1 MICRISIFYSFQ
13 LVPLSRLQNRTL
25 SKIIKLGIFLIL
37 FTGNFVYSASTKT
50 KVLLG
55 IDVLQKE
62 NFESVKGK
70 RIGLVTNHTGINSRG
85 KRTLELLKNAS
96 ETKLA
101 ALFSPEHGIGGKVAH
116 GIVIGDEKDQKTGIP
131 VYSLYGK
138 TKRSTPEM
146 LESLDVVLFDI
157 QDIGTRFYT
166 YTTTLA
172 YLLEEC
178 AKKDIE
184 LIVLDRPNPI
194 TGTIVEGEVLH
205 PEINHFTAY
214 LKVPVRHGM
223 TVGELA
229 NWHNRTSH
237 INARLKIIKMEGW
250 KRSLWWEDTNLR
262 FVPTSPN
269 IRNLEAALLYSGIGA
284 FEATN
289 VSVGRG
295 TKKPFKILGAP
306 WMDGGVV
313 AERLDFFRLPG
324 FKIKKTQF
332 APKEDLYKG
341 ELCQGIEVSIEDKNI
356 ARPFDLFVHLAV
368 ILRDY
373 YPEQFIL
380 RWEEIERV
388 TGSKEFKTWLQMGHS
403 AETILFLVHERAAQF
418 QEIVKPYLLY

>member
-1 MICRISIFYSFQ
+1 MIYLKVSF
-13 LVPLSRLQNRTL
+13 LMDFENFLGKRVLLQM
-25 SKIIKLGIFLIL
+25 IPFGIFLVL
-37 FTGNFVYSASTKT
+37 LSGNFVYSASTKT

-70 RIGLVTNHTGINSRG
+70 RIGLVTNHTGLDSKG
-85 KRTLELLKNAS
+85 KRTVEILKNAS
-96 ETKLA
+96 QTKLV
-101 ALFSPEHGIGGKVAH
+101 ALFAPEHGFRGQVEH
-116 GIVIGDEKDQKTGIP
+116 GMMIADEKDQKTGIP

-138 TKRSTPEM
+138 TKRPTPEM
-146 LESLDVVLFDI
+146 LESLDAVIFYI

-166 YTTTLA
+166 YITTLA
-172 YLLEEC
+172 YMLEEC

-194 TGTIVEGEVLH
+194 TGTIVEGEALH
-205 PEINHFTAY
+205 PGINHFTAY

-229 NWHNRTSH
+229 NWYNRTSH

-295 TKKPFKILGAP
+295 TKKPFKLLGAP
-306 WMDGGVV
+306 WMDGALV
-313 AERLDFFRLPG
+313 AERINFFRVSG

-332 APKEDLYKG
+332 TPKQDLYKG
-341 ELCQGIEVSIEDKNI
+341 ELCQGIEVGVEDKNS
-356 ARPFDLFVHLAV
+356 ARSFDLFVHLAV

-373 YPEQFIL
+373 YPDKFIL

-388 TGSKEFKTWLQMGHS
+388 TGSKEFKTWLEMGHS

-418 QEIVKPYLLY
+418 QETVKPYLLY

>member
-1 MICRISIFYSFQ
+1 MDFQDFLGKRNLLQMIVFGF
-13 LVPLSRLQNRTL
+13 
-25 SKIIKLGIFLIL
+25 FLIL

-62 NFESVKGK
+62 NFESVKSK
-70 RIGLVTNHTGINSRG
+70 RIGLVTNHTGVDSRG
-85 KRTLELLKNAS
+85 KRTVEILKNAS
-96 ETKLA
+96 QTKLV
-101 ALFSPEHGIGGKVAH
+101 ALFAPEHGFRGQLGH
-116 GIVIGDEKDQKTGIP
+116 GSIVMDERDQKTGILI
-131 VYSLYGK
+131 YSLYGK
-138 TKRSTPEM
+138 TKRPSPEM
-146 LESLDVVLFDI
+146 LESLDAVVFDI

-194 TGTIVEGEVLH
+194 NGTIVEGEVLH

-229 NWHNRTSH
+229 NWYNRTSH
-237 INARLKIIKMEGW
+237 INARLKVIKMEGW
-250 KRSLWWEDTNLR
+250 KRYLWWEDTNLR

-269 IRNLEAALLYSGIGA
+269 IRNFEAALLYSGIGA

-295 TKKPFKILGAP
+295 TKKPFKLLGAP
-306 WMDGGVV
+306 WMDGVLM
-313 AERLDFFRLPG
+313 AERLNFFSLPG
-324 FKIKKTQF
+324 FKIKPAKF
-332 APKEDLYKG
+332 VPKYDLYKG
-341 ELCQGIEVSIEDKNI
+341 EMCKGIEVSVEDKNK
-356 ARPFDLFVHLAV
+356 ARPFDLFVQLAV

-373 YPEQFIL
+373 YPDKFIL

-388 TGSKEFKTWLQMGHS
+388 TGSKEFKTWLEMGHS

-418 QEIVKPYLLY
+418 QETVKPYLLY